1 MSNYVCRYP
10 DGAAGLAL
18 LILRLGYACVV
29 VGVAAMLPTDILG
42 ATFLH
47 VATGLAALLL
57 VAGLTT
63 RSVALLLGVAVAFTL
78 VASADP
84 ARQLLFAGHVG
95 GCAAIALVGPGAF
108 SVDAKPH
115 GRRVIHLQ
123 ANTPDRGDGD

>member
-108 SVDAKPH
+108 SVDAKRH

>member
-1 MSNYVCRYP
+1 MSNYVCHYP

-18 LILRLGYACVV
+18 LILRLGYACVA

-108 SVDAKPH
+108 SVDAKRH

>member
-18 LILRLGYACVV
+18 LILRLGYACVAF
-29 VGVAAMLPTDILG
+29 GVAAILPTDIIG

-47 VATGLAALLL
+47 LAAGLAALLL

-63 RSVALLLGVAVAFTL
+63 RSVALFLGVAVAFVL
-78 VASADP
+78 VAAADP
-84 ARQLLFAGHVG
+84 VRQLLFAGHIG

-108 SVDAKPH
+108 SVDARRH

-123 ANTPDRGDGD
+123 ANTPDRGAGD